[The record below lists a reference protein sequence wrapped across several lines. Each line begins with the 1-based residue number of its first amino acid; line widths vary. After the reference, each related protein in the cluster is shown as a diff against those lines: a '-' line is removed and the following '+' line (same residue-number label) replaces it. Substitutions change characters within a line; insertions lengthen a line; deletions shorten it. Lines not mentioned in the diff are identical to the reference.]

1 VVSYNQGVLR
11 ASLTVCAVA
20 LLVACGPSSRR
31 SMKTPAHAVTYDDAC
46 GLQDYFDQRR
56 AASLPRPSAEDEV
69 IATNEK
75 GQTIGE
81 GTYKLHDPLAKRR
94 FARLLREEY
103 SGIDAKILRAAAST
117 DDDVTIRVRWWDSGQ
132 VRRLRPEDDVIVTTS
147 AGAVELPPN
156 MCVSDLLF
164 GDRIYELRAKYLRNE
179 VDLATDKTPTP

>member
-1 VVSYNQGVLR
+1 VSYTAGVLR
-11 ASLTVCAVA
+11 ASLA
-20 LLVACGPSSRR
+20 LLALAIVSCGPSSRR
-31 SMKTPAHAVTYDDAC
+31 SMKTPARELTFEDAC

-56 AASLPRPSAEDEV
+56 LASLPRPTAEDEV
-69 IATNEK
+69 TATDEK

-81 GTYKLHDPLAKRR
+81 GTYKLRDPLAKRR

-117 DDDVTIRVRWWDSGQ
+117 DDAVTVHVKWWDSGQ
-132 VRRLRPEDDVIVTTS
+132 VRRLRSDDEIIVTTA
-147 AGAVELPPN
+147 AGEVELPPN

-179 VDLATDKTPTP
+179 VDLATDKVPAP